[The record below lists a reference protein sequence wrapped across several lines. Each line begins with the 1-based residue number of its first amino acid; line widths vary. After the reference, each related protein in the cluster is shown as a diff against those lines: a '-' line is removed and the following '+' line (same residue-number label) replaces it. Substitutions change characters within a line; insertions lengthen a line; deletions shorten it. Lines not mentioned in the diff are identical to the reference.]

1 MFKQICDTISH
12 AQCYECQEIL
22 YNFCVDKCLLDEI
35 KWLNDQGIQTIGSC
49 CGKHINI
56 PKDNICHKGSI
67 IVSSKY
73 IDKMIDLGYDY
84 YINDFGVHCFIS
96 KTHII

>member
-1 MFKQICDTISH
+1 MFVQTCDKKSH
-12 AQCYECQEIL
+12 AQLYECQECL
-22 YNFCVDKCLLDEI
+22 YDFCVDKCLLDEI

-49 CGKHINI
+49 CGKHVNI
-56 PKDNICHKGSI
+56 PKDSIYYKGSI

-84 YINDFGVHCFIS
+84 WVNDFGIQCFIP